1 MDSRRP
7 STRGAVAPFHVME
20 VIKAAELRQQEYGD
34 AIWLCAGQPS
44 TPAPVVAREAAARA
58 LRDAEVLGYTAAT
71 GTLPLRQAIAAH
83 HRTNGVEVD
92 ADDVVVTT
100 GSSGGF
106 SALFLAAF
114 DAGDTVA
121 MARPGYPAYRN
132 TLQAMG
138 CEVIELDCG
147 PEVRHQPTVAMLDAL
162 PTPPAGV
169 IVASPSNPTGTIIDA
184 DQLAAISRWCAEH
197 GCLLISDEIY
207 HGISFGRRC
216 ESAWHPGQEH
226 VVVIGSTSKYF
237 SMTGWRLG
245 WMLVPQHL
253 RRTVELLSGN
263 LSICPPA
270 ISQYAAIA
278 ALSPAAAD
286 ELDGHVARY
295 AVNREVMLDR
305 LPALGI
311 TRVAPPDGAFYL
323 WCDVSDLTDDSSRW
337 CADALAATGVA
348 MTPGIDFD
356 TARGDHWVRLCFAG
370 ATHEIHD
377 AFDRLERWRRTTTP
391 QGTLDPQR
399 TTGS

>member
-121 MARPGYPAYRN
+121 MACPGYPAYRN